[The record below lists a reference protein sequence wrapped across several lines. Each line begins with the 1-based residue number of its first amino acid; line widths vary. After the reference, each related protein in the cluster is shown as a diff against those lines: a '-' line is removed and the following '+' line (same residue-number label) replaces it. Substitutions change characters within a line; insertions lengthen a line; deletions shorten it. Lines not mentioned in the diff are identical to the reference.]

1 MADPLR
7 QIGKQALPVRADSV
21 RAWEQGQVPVGSAG
35 RKRAQATGRSGTLGE
50 VTEQAIA
57 SPAAKMGDKEYV
69 ADRAAILQQMILS
82 GDPYKMAIAQDIY
95 RKLDVPQRQEVD
107 AAIQAAMP
115 NPRSKQG
122 LSPEAREL
130 IGALNGQGL
139 SPERMRAIEAVRE
152 SEGFT
157 PDQRAP
163 DAPMSRRAP
172 PDRLP
177 AGADS
182 RNTDWVRRAI
192 RDQIIKDNPNLRGD
206 ALKAAVDA
214 EVKRLPKQREVSTP
228 LEERP
233 TFRGPATRDFTV
245 PGESSAPPA
254 LSREQL
260 ETARAAFP
268 AYYERLR
275 AEERRLLS
283 RGSAPKRGSVTATS
297 YEDIEAKVRKSF
309 PEMTDQQVAQKADEI
324 YQRQRLQQLPD
335 AVEEAVLRKYPDL
348 TQPEIDAEIQRRWE
362 QAWERQNFGSDVS
375 SDRSQ
380 WRLPNQEGWAI
391 SVLERAARGEPV
403 PAADLRRASQA
414 VQGKTEPVAGSPGRK
429 GERGKSGADTSEES
443 SFQQFFVNLR
453 DTIGMDPSGRSAS
466 EFNSARSGGRPAPI
480 DGNIEG
486 IGGRIRS
493 QEAEATIL
501 GEDDSP
507 AFGSAA
513 DEFDPEELADTG
525 PGFMRQPKVGRPK
538 KSGGGGG
545 IKAENMSVGAV
556 DRLYRNV
563 LRAAGVSEKGADALA
578 PISHGFKK
586 PKEFAD
592 FVIRVAN
599 STGDTPMVPPSMEAA
614 VSEQIQKAAAARWG
628 ADMGLKSLPTGKG
641 SKAVGNIRERFERFQ
656 GEAAS
661 PAQASPATASPSPE
675 APESV
680 GGFPV
685 SMEEGGDDFADLFGV
700 TPEQAFGGTPSTP
713 KQTQVGQPEPEVVSS
728 GGRSPVDEANAAL
741 DEANSALDEIGP
753 VGPEFDAQQMRG
765 RLDEVTGGP
774 KPAAPQAQPPVVKPQ
789 RQGRKP
795 TATAL
800 EKAIGTKEYKKYV
813 KDLGRMSQYILG
825 QPEGSQQLADAKAYY
840 EEAAEVLKSLRST
853 PGSEKIAE
861 AFEREILGP
870 LNQAAAQRSRKP
882 PQAQQPA
889 AAANKP
895 APANDTIDPLESAS
909 KTEITPPATQR
920 ARAIWSGPK
929 QDYPVTVV
937 GSVEQGPDGRGY
949 VRVEYEGQQS
959 YVPVDQLRPESG
971 GAASTPTP
979 TPPPVPPASPAPA
992 PVPGYTAT
1000 RPQAPTM
1007 TKPPIVGQRP
1017 TSTTIVGSAPGP
1029 GGPQV
1034 PGPATVPTPPADDSF
1049 SAWFRGVLDAA
1060 DPRDLPEYQA
1070 AREFI
1075 ERGLR
1080 RAANESMTRAGAKG
1094 RSVDAART
1102 MEELRT
1108 RRFPRPG
1115 EDFEELPLPG
1125 GAGRSANPQTAAKDA
1140 DTAAKNVD
1148 AAEAPRDAESDKAT
1162 AVAAQ
1167 SAQEANAQA
1176 AAKQVE
1182 TAANAETKPQPQK
1195 AGDSAKPGMLARE
1208 WDQLK
1213 KYEGWYPAKKA
1224 FDVARW
1230 GLGRSIKTGIP
1241 LGIAAVVAD
1250 NYKDKWSPYIPEE
1263 LRDDVVGGVG
1273 GAANLARAAGS
1284 GLRDLL
1290 LGSGGDQPGG
1300 VSGEGVSAQPV
1311 GLEGPGV
1318 GPGMAAADGPIPGPG
1333 PINTV
1338 PAVDEMGYPVEDGSV
1353 DRIRRIISTTRP
1365 SSQVPTGTMRRA
1377 TTYYE

>member
-7 QIGKQALPVRADSV
+7 QIGKKALPVRADSV

-50 VTEQAIA
+50 VTEQALA
-57 SPAAKMGDKEYV
+57 APAAKMGDKEYV
-69 ADRAAILQQMILS
+69 SDVAAILQQMILT
-82 GDPYKMAIAQDIY
+82 GDNYKISRAQDMY
-95 RKLDVPQRQEVD
+95 RGLDAAQRQTVD
-107 AAIQAAMP
+107 ALIQAANP

-122 LSPEAREL
+122 LSPGAKEL
-130 IGALNGQGL
+130 IGILNGQGL

-214 EVKRLPKQREVSTP
+214 EVKKLPKQREIVNP
-228 LEERP
+228 ADDKP
-233 TFRGPATRDFTV
+233 TFRGPSTEEFA
-245 PGESSAPPA
+245 APPEA
-254 LSREQL
+254 FSPPPIPREKL
-260 ETARAAFP
+260 EAARAA
-268 AYYERLR
+268 
-275 AEERRLLS
+275 LS
-283 RGSAPKRGSVTATS
+283 KFRPQASQA
-297 YEDIEAKVRKSF
+297 
-309 PEMTDQQVAQKADEI
+309 
-324 YQRQRLQQLPD
+324 
-335 AVEEAVLRKYPDL
+335 
-348 TQPEIDAEIQRRWE
+348 EIDAEIQRVWTNSFFDHFADSNYGR
-362 QAWERQNFGSDVS
+362 SVS

-466 EFNSARSGGRPAPI
+466 EFNSARSGGRPAPV

-493 QEAEATIL
+493 REAEATVL

-513 DEFDPEELADTG
+513 DEFDAEEIADTG

-563 LRAAGVSEKGADALA
+563 LRAAGASEKGADALA
-578 PISHGFKK
+578 PISHGFKT

-641 SKAVGNIRERFERFQ
+641 SKAVGNVRERFERFQ

-685 SMEEGGDDFADLFGV
+685 SMEEGGDGFADLFGV

-840 EEAAEVLKSLRST
+840 KEAAEVLQSLRST

-895 APANDTIDPLESAS
+895 APANDTIDPLKSAS
-909 KTEITPPATQR
+909 STEITPE
-920 ARAIWSGPK
+920 
-929 QDYPVTVV
+929 V
-937 GSVEQGPDGRGY
+937 
-949 VRVEYEGQQS
+949 
-959 YVPVDQLRPESG
+959 
-971 GAASTPTP
+971 
-979 TPPPVPPASPAPA
+979 TPPPVPAAAPAPPPVPPGPAGRKFNKPPAPTPPPDAQQLSSALWAFRRQNGREPSPQEMRQIMDAVRSGGRIETSSAPDFRVPAQASPAPI
-992 PVPGYTAT
+992 PN
-1000 RPQAPTM
+1000 
-1007 TKPPIVGQRP
+1007 
-1017 TSTTIVGSAPGP
+1017 
-1029 GGPQV
+1029 
-1034 PGPATVPTPPADDSF
+1034 DDSLN
-1049 SAWFRGVLDAA
+1049 AWLREAA
-1060 DPRDLPEYQA
+1060 SMVNPSDLPEYQA
-1070 AREFI
+1070 VRSFLSGA
-1075 ERGLR
+1075 
-1080 RAANESMTRAGAKG
+1080 AANR
-1094 RSVDAART
+1094 RSAAETAATQAANRSRK
-1102 MEELRT
+1102 M
-1108 RRFPRPG
+1108 PG
-1115 EDFEELPLPG
+1115 TPADPYEFRMPFEEDLPSPE
-1125 GAGRSANPQTAAKDA
+1125 GAGRSASPEIAAKDA

-1182 TAANAETKPQPQK
+1182 TAANTETKPQPQK
-1195 AGDSAKPGMLARE
+1195 AGDSSKPGMLARE
-1208 WDQLK
+1208 LDQIRR
-1213 KYEGWYPAKKA
+1213 YELMYPFKRAL
-1224 FDVARW
+1224 DV
-1230 GLGRSIKTGIP
+1230 GLGAAKFGVKRTVKNAIP

-1250 NYKDKWSPYIPEE
+1250 NTKDYWSPYVPEE

-1273 GAANLARAAGS
+1273 GAANMARAAGS

-1311 GLEGPGV
+1311 GLEVPGV